1 MLEASPKGDRT
12 VVLPPREVE
21 RLERHPA
28 PSLGFV
34 VIPKRTARA
43 NHWSETCR
51 VLGETHPGLR
61 F

>member
-1 MLEASPKGDRT
+1 M
-12 VVLPPREVE
+12 VLPPREVE